1 MKKKVILDTGVITNL
16 VAKKSRDEIKKLLIQ
31 LSDEGDLLGYVTKP
45 ILLEVAKH
53 LSLLYRKDEVTSIIF
68 SFLRTLKINVIDP
81 DINTYIR
88 AGRLQYSNIKI
99 LSACDSLTITLARNK
114 EEKYTIYTTDSKMI
128 NESRNIKKL
137 VKYKIFRYS

>member
-1 MKKKVILDTGVITNL
+1 MKKKVILDTGVITIL
-16 VAKKSRDEIKKLLIQ
+16 VGKKSRDEKKILLDE
-31 LSDEGDLLGYVTKP
+31 LSDEGDLQGYVTKP

-53 LSLLYRKDEVTSIIF
+53 LSLIYRKDEITSIIF
-68 SFLRTLKINVIDP
+68 SFLRTLKIIVIEP

-137 VKYKIFRYS
+137 VKFKIFRYS

>member
-1 MKKKVILDTGVITNL
+1 MKKKVILDTGVITIL
-16 VAKKSRDEIKKLLIQ
+16 VAKKSRDEIKKLLNQ
-31 LSDEGDLLGYVTKP
+31 LSNEGDLQGYVTKP

-53 LSLLYRKDEVTSIIF
+53 LSLVYKKEEVTSIIF
-68 SFLRTLKINVIDP
+68 SFLRTLKIIVIDP

-88 AGRLQYSNIKI
+88 AGRLQYNNITI

-114 EEKYTIYTTDSKMI
+114 EEKYTLYTTDSKMI

-137 VKYKIFRYS
+137 VNYKIFRYT

>member
-1 MKKKVILDTGVITNL
+1 MKKKVILDTGVITIL
-16 VAKKSRDEIKKLLIQ
+16 VGKKFRDEKKKLLDE
-31 LSDEGDLLGYVTKP
+31 LSDEGDFQGYVTKP

-53 LSLLYRKDEVTSIIF
+53 LSLIYRKDEVTSIIF
-68 SFLRTLKINVIDP
+68 SFLRTLKIIVIEP

-88 AGRLQYSNIKI
+88 AGKLQYSNIKI

-128 NESRNIKKL
+128 NEGRNIKKL
-137 VKYKIFRYS
+137 VKYKIFRYT

>member
-1 MKKKVILDTGVITNL
+1 MKKKVILDTGVITIL
-16 VAKKSRDEIKKLLIQ
+16 VGKKSRNEKKILLDE
-31 LSDEGDLLGYVTKP
+31 LSDKGDLQGYVTKP

-53 LSLLYRKDEVTSIIF
+53 LSLIYRKNEVTSIIF
-68 SFLRTLKINVIDP
+68 SFLRTLKIIVIEP

-99 LSACDSLTITLARNK
+99 LSACDSLTNTLARNK

-128 NESRNIKKL
+128 YESRNIKKL
-137 VKYKIFRYS
+137 VNYKIFRYA

>member
-1 MKKKVILDTGVITNL
+1 MKKKVILDTGVISIL
-16 VAKKSRDEIKKLLIQ
+16 VSKKSRDEIKLLLDE
-31 LSDEGDLLGYVTKP
+31 LSDEGDLQGYVTKP

-53 LSLLYRKDEVTSIIF
+53 LSLLYREEEVTSIIF
-68 SFLRTLKINVIDP
+68 SFLRTLNIIVIEP
-81 DINTYIR
+81 EINTFIR

-137 VKYKIFRYS
+137 VKYKIFRYT